1 MKNVWMILMILLI
14 MTGCSK
20 GEVIKSKSAS
30 EKSVEKSEDIQ
41 SENNYTEKNEKE
53 NRAVSEESNSEPVEE
68 DTSKELTKEELKLSE
83 EEADLSMIIKDYIFS
98 DSNHRYL
105 TQDEVKGLSKEDFRI
120 ARNEIYARHGRKFN
134 AQDLQEYFNSKTWY
148 QGTIAPEEF
157 DESWLN
163 SYEKENIQLLIKAEE
178 TAGAADLPTAPSKE
192 IIDRYGYEN
201 GYSVLSFQIKAGTLK
216 DCGEY
221 YQVDAVYRQGIEA
234 PANLSEGSRI
244 TLVFNELTGET
255 KTLVYRDG
263 YFYSESSENPYQD
276 YYYHS
281 SANGDTVVLYEGS
294 DDRVE
299 KPIYEGKLYIRKDA
313 TDEVAI
319 MNQTEPVTKEKLNQ
333 GDWYNGVYFDQKG
346 YVVRLVYY
354 GD

>member
-1 MKNVWMILMILLI
+1 MKKVWMILVIVLI

-20 GEVIKSKSAS
+20 GEVMKSKSVP
-30 EKSVEKSEDIQ
+30 ENSVEESE
-41 SENNYTEKNEKE
+41 EKYTEKDEKE
-53 NRAVSEESNSEPVEE
+53 NEAVSEELSSEHIQE
-68 DTSKELTKEELKLSE
+68 DTSKELTE
-83 EEADLSMIIKDYIFS
+83 EETESVEEETNRSMIIQDYIFP

-105 TQDEVKGLSKEDFRI
+105 TYDDIMGLPKKEFRI

-148 QGTIAPEEF
+148 QGTVSPEEF
-157 DESWLN
+157 DEAWLN
-163 SYEKENIQLLIKAEE
+163 IYEKENIQFLIKFEE
-178 TAGAADLPTAPSKE
+178 TASTDDLPEAPSKE

-201 GYSVLSFQIKAGTLK
+201 GHSVLSFQIKEGTLK

-234 PANLSEGSRI
+234 PANLSEGSQV

-263 YFYSESSENPYQD
+263 YFYSADANNQYDQ

-281 SANGDTVVLYEGS
+281 SSNGDTVVLYQDS

-319 MNQTEPVTKEKLNQ
+319 INQVEPVTKEKLNRE
-333 GDWYNGVYFDQKG
+333 DWYNGVYFDRKG
-346 YVVRLVYY
+346 YVMRLVFY